1 MATFL
6 ENTYSLVHQDNAAD
20 QPSLQ
25 DLKTQLEKGT
35 DETKQDTMRR
45 ILTIM
50 LNGDPMPQ
58 LLMHIIRF
66 VMPSKSKP
74 LKKLLY
80 LYYEICPKLDTNGKL
95 KQEMILVC
103 NGIRM
108 DLQHPNEYIRGN
120 TLRFL
125 CKLREPELIEPLLAP
140 ARSCLEHRHSY
151 VRKNAV
157 FAIASIYQHS
167 EALMPDAPELIQ
179 NFLESESDNT
189 CKRNAF
195 AALLSISHEKALEYL
210 SGVFEGIP
218 NASELL
224 QLVELEFIRKD
235 AVTNQQNKARYLR
248 LIFDLLEAKDSTVV
262 YEAASSLTA
271 LTTNPVAVKAAASKF
286 IELSIKESD
295 NNVKLIV
302 LEKVNALR
310 KANAGILDDLTMEIL
325 RVLSSPD
332 LDVRRKALEL
342 AMDMVSSKNV
352 EEVVMLLKK
361 ELAKTVDEQYEKNN
375 EYRSLL
381 IHSIHQCAI
390 KFSEIAQS
398 VVGLLMDFISD
409 FNNASAVDVISFVKE
424 VVERFPKMRSSIVE
438 RLVSTL
444 SEVRAGKVYRGSLWI
459 VGEYSLEEND
469 IKEAWK
475 RIRAS
480 LGEIPIVA
488 SEARLLE
495 EQPDGEPEFN
505 DQANGHAKPSAPT
518 GSRKVLADGTYAT
531 ESALTSTAS
540 AKARLDAVKA
550 AQKPPLRQLILDG
563 DYFLATVLSSTLTK
577 LVMRHSEIST
587 DGARTNALRAEAMLI
602 MISIIRAGQSQFV
615 KAPIDEDSV
624 DRIMSC
630 VRSLAEF
637 SQKKELETAFL
648 DDTRKAFRD
657 MVQVEERK
665 RAEKDAVLKAKSAI
679 QVDDVISIRQLS
691 KKNAMDGANEAEV
704 DLEKATGGDLATEDL
719 SSKLSRVVQL
729 TGFSDPVYAEAY
741 VQVNQF
747 DIILD
752 VLLVNQTR
760 ETLQNLSVEF
770 ATLGDL
776 KVVERPTTQNLPGL
790 DFLNVQATIKVSST
804 DTGVIFGNVVY
815 DGPSS
820 TESNVVILN
829 DVHVD
834 IMDYIQPAHCT
845 ETQFRTM
852 WTEFEWENKVNINT
866 KMPEGKGLQDFLQ
879 RLMKVTNMSCLT
891 PEASLEGEC
900 QFLSANLYARSVF
913 GEDALANLSVEQEG
927 KNGPVTGFMR
937 IRSRSQ
943 GLALSLGSLK
953 GLNKIGEMS

>member
-1 MATFL
+1 M
-6 ENTYSLVHQDNAAD
+6 HQDNTAD

-25 DLKTQLEKGT
+25 DFRTQLEKGT
-35 DETKQDTMRR
+35 DDTKVETMKK
-45 ILTIM
+45 ILSVM

-66 VMPSKSKP
+66 VMPSKSKA

-80 LYYEICPKLDTNGKL
+80 LYYEICPKLDANGKL

-108 DLQHPNEYIRGN
+108 DLQHANEYIRGN

-125 CKLREPELIEPLLAP
+125 TKLREAELIEPLLAP
-140 ARSCLEHRHSY
+140 ARACLEHRHSY

-157 FAIASIYQHS
+157 FAIASIFQHN

-179 NFLESESDNT
+179 AFLESESDNT

-235 AVTNQQNKARYLR
+235 AVQNQQNKARYLR
-248 LIFDLLEAKDSTVV
+248 LIFDLLEAKESTVV

-271 LTTNPVAVKAAASKF
+271 LTNNPVAVKAAAGKF
-286 IELSIKESD
+286 IELAIKESD

-302 LEKVNALR
+302 LERVNQLR
-310 KANAGILDDLTMEIL
+310 KANYGILDDLTMDIL
-325 RVLSSPD
+325 RILSSPD
-332 LDVRRKALEL
+332 LDVRRKSLEL

-361 ELAKTVDEQYEKNN
+361 ELSKTVDESSYEKNN

-398 VVGLLMDFISD
+398 VVGLLMDFIAD

-424 VVERFPKMRSSIVE
+424 VVEKFPKMRSQIVE

-444 SEVRAGKVYRGSLWI
+444 AEVRAGKVYRGSLWI

-469 IKEAWK
+469 IREAWK

-495 EQPDGEPEFN
+495 EQPDGEAAPEI
-505 DQANGHAKPSAPT
+505 QVNGHPKPSQPT

-531 ESALTSTAS
+531 ESALTSHAS
-540 AKARLDAVKA
+540 AKAKLDAVKA

-563 DYFLATVLSSTLTK
+563 DYYLASVLSSTLTK
-577 LVMRHSEIST
+577 LVMRHSEIS
-587 DGARTNALRAEAMLI
+587 DDSRRTNALRAEAMLI

-637 SQKKELETAFL
+637 AQKKDLETAFL

-657 MVQVEERK
+657 MVQVEEKK
-665 RAEKDAVLKAKSAI
+665 RAEKDALLNAENAI
-679 QVDDVISIRQLS
+679 QVDDVVSIRQLS
-691 KKNAMDGANEAEV
+691 KKNAVDGAEEIEL
-704 DLEKATGGDLATEDL
+704 DLEKATGGDSATEDL
-719 SSKLSRVVQL
+719 TSKLSRVVQL

-741 VQVNQF
+741 VQVHQF

-776 KVVERPTTQNLPGL
+776 KVVERPTTQNLPGM
-790 DFLNVQATIKVSST
+790 DFLNVQATVKVSST
-804 DTGVIFGNVVY
+804 DTGVIFGNVIY
-815 DGPSS
+815 DGPHS
-820 TESNVVILN
+820 TDTQVVILN

-834 IMDYIQPAHCT
+834 IMDYIQPAQCT

-852 WTEFEWENKVNINT
+852 WTEFEWENKVNINS
-866 KMPEGKGLQDFLQ
+866 KMGEGKGLRDFLK
-879 RLMKVTNMSCLT
+879 RLMEVTNMSCLT
-891 PEASLEGEC
+891 PEASLGGEC

-913 GEDALANLSVEQEG
+913 GKSCFRAVVAAG
-927 KNGPVTGFMR
+927 C
-937 IRSRSQ
+937 
-943 GLALSLGSLK
+943 
-953 GLNKIGEMS
+953 